1 MKKMRYLSLKT
12 RRKQWLKVHLWLGL
26 LLGFFLSLFGITG
39 SILVFYEEI
48 NDILYPDY
56 MTVSVP
62 IQGENALQPFS
73 HLMAVATTAIPKNAK
88 LGYIQYPKDTSSSI
102 KFNYQ
107 VPAANSSE
115 TDVWQLF
122 INPYSAEVL
131 GKLQIKKADDIFPS
145 TLIAIVFDLHF
156 ALVAGATG
164 GIIVGIMG
172 VVLVFSILTG
182 LILWWSLT
190 GNWRRVLTI
199 KRRASVERFNHDLHQ
214 SAGFYSSVPL
224 LLILIS
230 GVYMNLPEQ
239 FMTLVKLF
247 SPATETFADNPKSTV
262 VQGEKPIGLSTALE
276 SARFHYPEGHINWL
290 SLADGEQGVYVI
302 SLIDLPELS
311 AFWSERILIIDQ
323 YSGAILKVQDPTNRK
338 SAGQTFIDWQWS
350 LHSGKAFGWTGRILV
365 FITGLVCPVLFITGV
380 IRWLQKRRAKQ
391 RIANK

>member
-1 MKKMRYLSLKT
+1 MRYLSLKT

-48 NDILYPDY
+48 NDVLYPDY

-73 HLMAVATTAIPKNAK
+73 HLMAVATTAIPENAK
-88 LGYIQYPKDTSSSI
+88 LGSIQYPKDTSSSI

-115 TDVWQLF
+115 ADVWQLF

-131 GKLQIKKADDIFPS
+131 GKLQIKKADNIFPS

-156 ALVAGATG
+156 ALLAGATG
-164 GIIVGIMG
+164 GIIVGIIG
-172 VVLVFSILTG
+172 VTLVFSVLTG
-182 LILWWSLT
+182 LILWWPLT
-190 GNWRRVLTI
+190 SKWLRVLTI

-214 SAGFYSSVPL
+214 RTGFYSSVPL

-230 GVYMNLPEQ
+230 GVYMNLPGQ
-239 FMTLVKLF
+239 FMTVIKLL
-247 SPATETFADNPKSTV
+247 SPATESFADNPKSTV
-262 VQGEKPIGLSTALE
+262 LQGAYPIALFVALD
-276 SARFHYPEGHINWL
+276 SVRSHYPEGRINWL
-290 SLADGEQGVYVI
+290 SLADGEKGVYVI
-302 SLIDLPELS
+302 SMIDSPELS
-311 AFWSERILIIDQ
+311 AFWSERRVIVDQ
-323 YSGAILKVQDPTNRK
+323 YSGEILKVQDPTNRK
-338 SAGQTFIDWQWS
+338 SSGQTFIDWQWP

-365 FITGLVCPVLFITGV
+365 FITGLVCPVLFITGM
-380 IRWLQKRRAKQ
+380 IRWLQKRRAKK